1 MLVGISAS
9 NSSLIVT
16 WSFRCKI
23 RLVAQV
29 ALKNRLFRLESNL
42 LCMHSSYF
50 YFIITFK
57 SLISYELM
65 HFFRVGSALG

>member
-1 MLVGISAS
+1 MLVEISAS
-9 NSSLIVT
+9 NSSLIVA

-29 ALKNRLFRLESNL
+29 ALKNGLFRLEGYL

-65 HFFRVGSALG
+65 HFCRVGSSLG